1 MKKTIFTIALTL
13 LAGLSQAQGL
23 KDDLI
28 PNKSKSLSKI
38 LPFANDGTPYQ
49 SFYNLDPQVLL
60 TKISALENEL
70 TKTAGNDQKD
80 AGLIK
85 ADAKYYGKS
94 LIADYLMMYGLDSL
108 GFIQMEKMLAESI
121 GKSNYGDAYIEAEKK
136 GFPKKLSKAQ
146 RAQLLSEMYQNPDIT
161 NEALFLRSLSY
172 RSFLSGYLDH
182 LQSDPKYKRN
192 FSGFD
197 KFILFKLDIAKDVL
211 KQGPIRE
218 YFIYNYTCEYLKGG
232 KDDTLR
238 DKLLQEFKTSVSNKS
253 YIADVNAIYQNNK
266 FINSNSVVPDFN
278 YADVNGKMVS
288 LGSLKGK
295 YVYIDIWAT
304 WCVPCK
310 AEIPYVQKLE
320 EEFRNKNI
328 QFVSLSVNQMKD
340 HAKWVSYVKD
350 NNLGGIQIIA
360 DHDFSSDFI
369 KKFNINAIP
378 RFILID
384 PAGKIVDGQAKRP
397 SDPKLRAQLDQLL
410 K

>member
-1 MKKTIFTIALTL
+1 MKITILTIALAL
-13 LAGLSQAQGL
+13 IAGLVQAQSL

-28 PNKSKSLSKI
+28 PNKSEPLAKI
-38 LPFANDGTPYQ
+38 LPFAKDGTPYQ
-49 SFYNLDPQVLL
+49 KFYNLDPQVLL
-60 TKISALENEL
+60 TKVSTLENEL
-70 TKTAGNDQKD
+70 TKTVGKDHKD
-80 AGLIK
+80 ATLIK

-94 LIADYLMMYGLDSL
+94 LIADYLMSYGLDSL
-108 GFIQMEKMLAESI
+108 GFIEMEKMLAASI
-121 GKSNYGDAYIEAEKK
+121 GKPNYGDSYLEAEKK
-136 GFPKKLSKAQ
+136 GFPKKLPPAQ
-146 RAQLLSEMYQNPDIT
+146 RAQLVSEMYKNPDIT

-172 RSFLSGYLDH
+172 RSFLSGYLDY
-182 LQSDPKYKRN
+182 LQGDPKYRRN

-197 KFILFKLDIAKDVL
+197 KFIVFKLDIAKDVL

-218 YFIYNYTCEYLKGG
+218 YFIYSYTCEYLKGG

-238 DKLLQEFKTSVSNKS
+238 DKLLQEFKTSVRNKN
-253 YIADVNAIYQNNK
+253 YIADVNAILENTK
-266 FINSNSVVPDFN
+266 FVNSNGVAPDFN
-278 YADVNGKMVS
+278 YADVNGKMIS
-288 LGSLKGK
+288 LSSLKGK

-320 EEFRNKNI
+320 EEFHNKNI
-328 QFVSLSVNQMKD
+328 QFVSLSVNQMND

-350 NNLGGIQIIA
+350 KNLGGIQVIA
-360 DHDFSSDFI
+360 DRDFSSDFI
-369 KKFNINAIP
+369 KKFNVNAIP

-397 SDPKLRAQLDQLL
+397 SDPKLKAQLDELL